1 MSYGIQCHTG
11 GWFLAY
17 WKDGRPALIPYSNGA
32 DDGVRLVTF
41 DTKEEAEARLP
52 DVEKL
57 IGVGGK
63 YAVIQ
68 I

>member
-1 MSYGIQCHTG
+1 
-11 GWFLAY
+11 
-17 WKDGRPALIPYSNGA
+17 LIPYSNGA